1 MKGMSCLFASG
12 FRARLGAL
20 RVCNQVGEDFM
31 KINCTFALTFLAGV
45 ALGAAGIQGLHAQAK
60 PPAYV
65 IAEIDVADQ
74 DGYAKEYQPAA
85 VKALNPK
92 FLSRGGNAISFK
104 GEPPKRIVLFA
115 FENMDKAKEAF
126 TSSAYNE
133 AWTIGSKYAKFRIYA
148 VEGVPQ

>member
-1 MKGMSCLFASG
+1 VKTLYVVALAS
-12 FRARLGAL
+12 
-20 RVCNQVGEDFM
+20 
-31 KINCTFALTFLAGV
+31 LTGI
-45 ALGAAGIQGLHAQAK
+45 ALGAVAVQGLHAQVK

-65 IAEIDVADQ
+65 IAEIDVIDQ
-74 DGYAKEYQPAA
+74 EGYAKEYQPAA

-115 FENMDKAKEAF
+115 FDNMDKAKEAF

-133 AWTIGSKYAKFRIYA
+133 AWTIGSKYANFRIFA
-148 VEGVPQ
+148 VAGVSP